1 MPGTCTNKTRYLR
14 QQMLGQYTNAIPLGV
29 AGGLDG
35 FLEVVAAVTNGQPT
49 PEKLTFTQHCER
61 LTSAIKN
68 DI

>member
-1 MPGTCTNKTRYLR
+1 
-14 QQMLGQYTNAIPLGV
+14 MLGQYTNAIPLGV

-68 DI
+68 DICQA